1 MEEDKELQNNSNKEE
16 DNSGVDKS
24 SPDSE
29 STPLAHIP
37 NDKNNSSRIS
47 ISAWRTLAILGSSIL
62 ITMYGETMLL
72 PAIPDIIR
80 EFNISYNTSSWILTA
95 YLIAGAVMTPIAGK
109 LSDIYGRKKMV
120 LIIMVI
126 YIIGISLGGFSSN
139 IAFLV
144 ISRVIQ
150 GIGIAMFPIAFGI
163 VRDQFPPDKLAIDI
177 GTFSAMFAA
186 GSVVGLALG
195 GTIIQNFGW
204 RATFFSIMPLSI
216 ILWFIIKKFIY
227 DIQYQ
232 YPAKQFSALE
242 KSGKSSDTIATYKQ
256 KQQQPPATAANVHAN
271 KIRNNSDIK
280 VATTNSNIN
289 RSIDIKGAIALAITI
304 TSFLIILSYLETG
317 FSTNYDIG
325 KEETGTAGTG
335 GGREGKETSYNTPPP
350 PQQIII
356 GFLSAGAISLTLF
369 ILIEKRAKAPLV
381 DFKLISN
388 KIILP
393 SNILLLITFLSM
405 FTVYQTIP
413 ILVRSPTVVGGFG
426 GDPLATANI
435 QLPFMIVFLFFAP
448 FSGFI
453 ISRLGHIKPTFI
465 GSIIAAVGF
474 FSIFI
479 LHSSSS
485 MVAGTLAI
493 IATGLSLIQ
502 VGAFNIVLESSPR
515 HLSGISLGMTVLL
528 NLIGGA
534 LGPTVAGIIM
544 QMNQVSIS
552 GNMGG
557 IDMAGSF
564 PSPPSYYLIFLITAL
579 LSLVSIALV
588 SIIKK
593 NTNTSRLVAEDIK

>member
-1 MEEDKELQNNSNKEE
+1 
-16 DNSGVDKS
+16 
-24 SPDSE
+24 
-29 STPLAHIP
+29 
-37 NDKNNSSRIS
+37 
-47 ISAWRTLAILGSSIL
+47 
-62 ITMYGETMLL
+62 MYGETMLL

-139 IAFLV
+139 IAFLI

-564 PSPPSYYLIFLITAL
+564 PSPQSYYLIFLITAL

>member
-1 MEEDKELQNNSNKEE
+1 
-16 DNSGVDKS
+16 
-24 SPDSE
+24 
-29 STPLAHIP
+29 
-37 NDKNNSSRIS
+37 
-47 ISAWRTLAILGSSIL
+47 
-62 ITMYGETMLL
+62 MYGETMLL

-150 GIGIAMFPIAFGI
+150 GMGIAMFPIAFGI
-163 VRDQFPPDKLAIDI
+163 VRDQFPPDKLAIGI

-242 KSGKSSDTIATYKQ
+242 KSGKSSDTIGTYKQ
-256 KQQQPPATAANVHAN
+256 KQQQPPATAANVHAD
-271 KIRNNSDIK
+271 KIRNNSDMK

-335 GGREGKETSYNTPPP
+335 GGREDEATSFYNTP

-465 GSIIAAVGF
+465 GF

-479 LHSSSS
+479 LHSSPS

-564 PSPPSYYLIFLITAL
+564 PSPQSYYLIFLITAL

-593 NTNTSRLVAEDIK
+593 SINTSRLVAEDIK